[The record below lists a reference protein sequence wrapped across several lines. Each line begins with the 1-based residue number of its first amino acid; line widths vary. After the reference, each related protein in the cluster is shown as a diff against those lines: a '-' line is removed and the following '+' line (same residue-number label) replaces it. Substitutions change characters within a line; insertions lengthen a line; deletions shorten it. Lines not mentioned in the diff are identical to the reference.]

1 VDRVYREACLYAAN
15 IGRRLLYTFY
25 SFASLELLCQVIV
38 AAVSKRDSIGTSVGI
53 IVDVFFSLISHFPT
67 VAMLVGIFIVLVIDQ
82 RVSYSFMINLRS
94 KALCG
99 ELTDTLYVETG
110 KNFEERDKQSPMDFV
125 LIAAGF
131 DTLVCIVVISILGF
145 NNAVPAQDVAYN
157 VFYIL
162 VIFGNE
168 VVIFL
173 LLLLQILNV
182 NEMVDVLLEQTTKQL
197 LSSYASASQSLTS
210 SSTLLHAE
218 SDMEALISPDERRIR
233 RLELYLI
240 MKEYRIGSRMLFYRP
255 SKVQLMLQITS
266 IAIGLATSILK
277 VIVKSIT
284 G

>member
-1 VDRVYREACLYAAN
+1 
-15 IGRRLLYTFY
+15 
-25 SFASLELLCQVIV
+25 
-38 AAVSKRDSIGTSVGI
+38 
-53 IVDVFFSLISHFPT
+53 
-67 VAMLVGIFIVLVIDQ
+67 
-82 RVSYSFMINLRS
+82 
-94 KALCG
+94 
-99 ELTDTLYVETG
+99 
-110 KNFEERDKQSPMDFV
+110 
-125 LIAAGF
+125 
-131 DTLVCIVVISILGF
+131 
-145 NNAVPAQDVAYN
+145 VPAQDVAYN

-182 NEMVDVLLEQTTKQL
+182 NEMVDLLLEQTTKQL

-210 SSTLLHAE
+210 SPAAASTLLHAE